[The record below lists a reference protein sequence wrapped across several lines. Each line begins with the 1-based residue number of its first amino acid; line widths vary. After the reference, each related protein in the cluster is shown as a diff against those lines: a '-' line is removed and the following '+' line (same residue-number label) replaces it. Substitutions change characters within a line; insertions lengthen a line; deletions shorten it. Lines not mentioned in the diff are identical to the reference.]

1 MRGYLLSLVNN
12 GEWIPNNERW
22 TKKKKK
28 KKTTI
33 LALARYRK
41 IFN

>member
-1 MRGYLLSLVNN
+1 MEN
-12 GEWIPNNERW
+12 GSQIMKVGQ
-22 TKKKKK
+22 KKKQK

-33 LALARYRK
+33 LALARDRE

>member
-1 MRGYLLSLVNN
+1 MEN
-12 GEWIPNNERW
+12 GSQIM
-22 TKKKKK
+22 KVGQKKK

-33 LALARYRK
+33 LALARDRE

>member
-1 MRGYLLSLVNN
+1 MEN
-12 GEWIPNNERW
+12 GSQIMKVGQ
-22 TKKKKK
+22 KKKKK

-33 LALARYRK
+33 LALARDRE

>member
-1 MRGYLLSLVNN
+1 MEN
-12 GEWIPNNERW
+12 GSQIMKVGQ
-22 TKKKKK
+22 KKKKK

-33 LALARYRK
+33 LALARNRE

>member
-1 MRGYLLSLVNN
+1 MEN
-12 GEWIPNNERW
+12 GSQIMKVGQ
-22 TKKKKK
+22 KKEKK

-33 LALARYRK
+33 LALARDRE

>member
-1 MRGYLLSLVNN
+1 MEN
-12 GEWIPNNERW
+12 GSQIMKVG
-22 TKKKKK
+22 KKKKRKK

-33 LALARYRK
+33 LALTRDRE